1 VSLTGWQAVAC
12 LVIAAALGIAAAWAP
27 APAAT
32 VGLFN
37 LAAGI
42 VGGTFAL
49 LQRNRDPQSRG
60 RASDRNDRSI
70 TAAGGV
76 PWERT
81 PPPET
86 QPPPQ
91 QPPRR

>member
-1 VSLTGWQAVAC
+1 MSLTGWQAVAC
-12 LVIAAALGIAAAWAP
+12 LLIAAGLGVAAAWAP

-42 VGGTFAL
+42 VGGTYAL
-49 LQRNRDPQSRG
+49 LQRNRDPSSRG
-60 RASDRNDRSI
+60 RASDRTL
-70 TAAGGV
+70 TAPGGV
-76 PWERT
+76 PLERT

-86 QPPPQ
+86 QL
-91 QPPRR
+91 PRR